1 MSHFCCPVLSHPA
14 PQQRKRHYWRLDC
27 KCIILFQNN
36 TSNKYYKV
44 STVDI
49 IIFYIW
55 LILNFS
61 VITCMCLQEIPLSEI
76 LQVRPA
82 TDFTLVPQG
91 TNPHCFELITGTMCY
106 FVGEDP
112 NTLPSMS
119 SSNTQTVPQTPP
131 SPSLVQPNSG
141 IGREVANAWESAI
154 RQALMPV
161 IFQDAPP
168 AEGNTPHSKLSFMVV
183 KGTG

>member
-1 MSHFCCPVLSHPA
+1 MCAF
-14 PQQRKRHYWRLDC
+14 
-27 KCIILFQNN
+27 IGN
-36 TSNKYYKV
+36 T
-44 STVDI
+44 
-49 IIFYIW
+49 W
-55 LILNFS
+55 
-61 VITCMCLQEIPLSEI
+61 CCLQEIPLSEI

-112 NTLPSMS
+112 NTLPSVS
-119 SSNTQTVPQTPP
+119 SSNSQTVPQTPP

-168 AEGNTPHSKLSFMVV
+168 AEGNTPHSKLSITQV
-183 KGTG
+183 KGMGQTF